1 MYLGEAQVAQMASLE
16 ELLRRTTRYQGR
28 QLDGYSRGGKEWKKI
43 DDFELGFLATTS
55 SIIKNPY
62 SYGFFL
68 DILSPEEKRPYYS

>member
-1 MYLGEAQVAQMASLE
+1 MWIFERKGDSSEDSVQRRSGELGRG
-16 ELLRRTTRYQGR
+16 RRRR
-28 QLDGYSRGGKEWKKI
+28 QD
-43 DDFELGFLATTS
+43 DDFELGFLAS

>member
-1 MYLGEAQVAQMASLE
+1 MWIFERKGEE
-16 ELLRRTTRYQGR
+16 E
-28 QLDGYSRGGKEWKKI
+28 D
-43 DDFELGFLATTS
+43 DDFELGFLLAS